1 MKLLDLIPITKVPKD
16 TVLSSDIYSDSEGI
30 ILVLL
35 DGNVRGY
42 IAYHYDNE
50 DWRYYI
56 NINNVPELVED
67 SLSSLLTKIIE
78 SSEEHIT
85 FKFLPFKN

>member
-1 MKLLDLIPITKVPKD
+1 MKLLDLIPITKIPKD
-16 TVLSSDIYSDSEGI
+16 TVLSSNIYSDSEGI
-30 ILVLL
+30 ILVLF

-56 NINNVPELVED
+56 NINNVPELVRD
-67 SLSSLLTKIIE
+67 SLSDLLTTLMG
-78 SSEEHIT
+78 SSDNVK
-85 FKFLPFKN
+85 FKFLPFK